1 MLYAVYSLTFLITHI
16 IVFTLGTKCMGEKSQ
31 KKSSVPS
38 FTGVGAKE
46 RFCVL
51 MGMLAGRGCVLHTH
65 MSVCGFGSN
74 FLNLTS

>member
-1 MLYAVYSLTFLITHI
+1 
-16 IVFTLGTKCMGEKSQ
+16 MGEKSQ